1 MNVFWDTLYIEL
13 NFSGIKMDNG
23 SDVNT
28 VRRVYDNEMSLF
40 LARKPDT
47 YHGVCVEAEV
57 PIPVGAS
64 RDRHATR
71 DASSYARCVNNDS
84 QFAVPSL
91 ETCCISEIMNLQG
104 GHIKER

>member
-1 MNVFWDTLYIEL
+1 MKCPC
-13 NFSGIKMDNG
+13 S
-23 SDVNT
+23 SQ
-28 VRRVYDNEMSLF
+28 
-40 LARKPDT
+40 RKPDP
-47 YHGVCVEAEV
+47 YHGVCVCVEAEV

-71 DASSYARCVNNDS
+71 GASSYARCVNNDS

-91 ETCCISEIMNLQG
+91 ETCYLSEIMNLQG